1 MAFERHSIDIIDSNS
16 GFIMFLDLLLR
27 ESTLLLQ
34 TSLLFLAKPLFLFE
48 AEPLLLATG
57 DFNSTV

>member
-1 MAFERHSIDIIDSNS
+1 MAFDRQNIDITDSNKGWVMS
-16 GFIMFLDLLLR
+16 LDLLLT

-34 TSLLFLAKPLFLFE
+34 TSLLFLAEPLFLFE

-57 DFNSTV
+57 EFK